1 MITIITAH
9 PWSGSFNQSI
19 LEQVTKKLKQEN
31 QEYQLLDLYKQNF
44 DPVLSEADLKLF
56 SKGES
61 TDPKVQVYQ
70 ELIKE
75 SQALI
80 FIFPLW
86 WGDTPAILKG
96 FLDKVMLKNRM
107 YADGKI
113 GIEGKLTNIKKV
125 TVITTSNS
133 PRWFIRFFNGNG
145 VQGLFI
151 NKNLKSLGMKK
162 IKWYHCGST
171 KPAETEKRVK
181 FLKILAGIHFYP
193 NRSV

>member
-9 PWSGSFNQSI
+9 PWNGSFNQSI
-19 LEQVTKKLKQEN
+19 LEQVTKNLEKEHRK
-31 QEYQLLDLYKQNF
+31 YHLLDLYQENF

-61 TDPKVQVYQ
+61 TDPKVKEYQ
-70 ELIKE
+70 DVLKI
-75 SQALI
+75 SDALI

-96 FLDKVMLKNRM
+96 FLDKVMLKNSM
-107 YADGKI
+107 YTDGKI
-113 GIEGKLTNIKKV
+113 GIKGALTNIKQV

-133 PRWFIRFFNGNG
+133 PKWFIRFFNGNG

-162 IKWYHCGST
+162 IKWFHCGNT
-171 KPAETEKRVK
+171 KPTETGKRVK
-181 FLKILAGIHFYP
+181 FLKVLKRIHFD
-193 NRSV
+193 